1 MSVSPD
7 TRAAAPRFASFREFY
22 PYYLGQH
29 SNRTSRRLHVA
40 GTALA
45 LLTAAAALLTRH
57 WRVLLLAPLLG
68 YLPAWA
74 GHLIFE
80 RNSPATL
87 RHPLYSLGADFR
99 LLAEVLTG
107 RVRW

>member
-7 TRAAAPRFASFREFY
+7 TRAAALHFASFREFY
-22 PYYLGQH
+22 PYYLAQH
-29 SNRTSRRLHVA
+29 RDRTSRRLHMA

-45 LLTAAAALLTRH
+45 LLTPVAALLTRQ
-57 WRVLLLAPLLG
+57 WRVLWLAPLLG

-74 GHLIFE
+74 GHVIFE
-80 RNSPATL
+80 RNAPATF
-87 RHPLYSLGADFR
+87 RHPVYSLGADFR

>member
-1 MSVSPD
+1 MSASPH
-7 TRAAAPRFASFREFY
+7 TRPAAPHFASFRDFY
-22 PYYLGQH
+22 PHYLEQH
-29 SNRTSRRLHVA
+29 GNRTCRRLHVA

-45 LLTAAAALLTRH
+45 VVLGAAALVRGRWVLLLTA
-57 WRVLLLAPLLG
+57 PLCG

-74 GHLIFE
+74 GHFFFE
-80 RNSPATL
+80 RNSPATF
-87 RHPLYSLGADFR
+87 RHPLYSLRADFR